1 MLYLL
6 LFPVFVWI
14 MLLYFKIAD
23 HFNIID
29 QPNERSS
36 HKEITIRGG
45 GIIFLFAALAGVI
58 IHHEFWMVFLGV
70 FVIGIISFIDDRITL
85 SGRIRILFHL
95 GAVTLLFMSLDVFQ
109 IFDWWISILLY
120 VLVIGVINAYNFM
133 DGINGITG
141 AYSLVILSGLQY
153 VNYQVFDFINPDLIW
168 LPMLACLVFLFFN
181 FRKRAKCFAG
191 DVGSVTIAFWIIF
204 LLMRL
209 IFSTGQYSY
218 VLFLAVYG
226 VDTVL
231 TIIHRLKLKQNI
243 FDAHRL
249 HFYQILANEQKWPQ
263 LLVSSVYA
271 LVQLGIIV
279 AVTFLP
285 LSFINMFLITT
296 VPLVMIYCLIK
307 PQIIVNKRS

>member
-1 MLYLL
+1 MLYFVLL
-6 LFPVFVWI
+6 LIFLVG
-14 MLLYFKIAD
+14 MLMYFKIAD
-23 HFNIID
+23 HYNIID
-29 QPNERSS
+29 KPNDRSS
-36 HKEITIRGG
+36 HSEVTIRGG
-45 GIIFLFAALAGVI
+45 GVIFLFAALVVVI
-58 IHHEFWMVFLGV
+58 IHPEFWMVILGL

-95 GAVTLLFMSLDVFQ
+95 AAVTLLFISLDVFQ

-120 VLVIGVINAYNFM
+120 VLVIGIINAYNFM

-141 AYSLVILSGLQY
+141 AYSLIILSGLQY
-153 VNYQVFDFINPDLIW
+153 VNYEVFNFINPDLIW

-181 FRKRAKCFAG
+181 FRKKAKCFAG

-204 LLMRL
+204 LLMTL
-209 IFSTGQYSY
+209 IFGTGNYSY

-249 HFYQILANEQKWPQ
+249 HFYQILANEYKLSQ

-279 AVTFLP
+279 AVIFLP
-285 LSFINMFLITT
+285 LGFFYMFLVTT

-307 PQIIVNKRS
+307 PQIMLNNRP